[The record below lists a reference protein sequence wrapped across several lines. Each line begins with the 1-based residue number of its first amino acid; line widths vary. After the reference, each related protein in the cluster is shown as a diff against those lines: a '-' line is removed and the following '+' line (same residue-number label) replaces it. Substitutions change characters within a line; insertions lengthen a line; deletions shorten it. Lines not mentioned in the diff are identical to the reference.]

1 MDTVTSLLQ
10 GNPYPG
16 RGIIT
21 GFSPDGR
28 AVFAYFIMGR
38 SENSRNRVFREDG
51 ASLCID
57 LYDASKVKDPSLI
70 CYTPARVLDSQI
82 IVTNGDQ
89 TDTIYDALSA
99 GGSFRG
105 ALDTRCFEPDE
116 PNYTPRISALLDQTG
131 YQMSSLKRAY
141 IDGSCLR
148 MYWRYCANPGCGHL
162 IHTYNCDGNPLPTFS
177 GTPKPVSLPADA
189 AELTRQLWDALDA
202 DNRISLCVRY
212 TDPVTG
218 QFESY
223 LKNCH
228 KGD

>member
-1 MDTVTSLLQ
+1 MNTVTSLLQ

-28 AVFAYFIMGR
+28 AVLAYFIMGR
-38 SENSRNRVFREDG
+38 SENSRNRLFREEG

-57 LYDASKVKDPSLI
+57 LHDAAKVKDPSLI
-70 CYTPARVLDSQI
+70 CYTPVRVLDGQI

-89 TDTIYDALSA
+89 TDTVYDTLSN

-116 PNYTPRISALLDQTG
+116 PNYTPRISALLEQDG
-131 YQMSSLKRAY
+131 YRMSILKRSY
-141 IDGSCLR
+141 LDGSCLR
-148 MYWRYCANPGCGHL
+148 LYWNYGAMPGTGHL
-162 IHTYNCDGNPLPTFS
+162 IHTYNCDGNPLPTFT
-177 GTPKPVSLPADA
+177 GAPKAVCLPEDPA
-189 AELTRQLWDALDA
+189 ALTQQLWEALDP
-202 DNRISLCVRY
+202 DNRISLYVRY
-212 TDPVTG
+212 TNLSTG

-228 KGD
+228 AGD